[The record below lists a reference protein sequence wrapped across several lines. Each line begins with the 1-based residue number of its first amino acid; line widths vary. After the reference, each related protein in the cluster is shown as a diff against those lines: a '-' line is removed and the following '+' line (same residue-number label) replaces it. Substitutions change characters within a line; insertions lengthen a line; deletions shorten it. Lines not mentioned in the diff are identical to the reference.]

1 MMSLMSGS
9 LLPGPA
15 LPASDPSAGLSL
27 PSAGLSLPS
36 CAGAL
41 LAAPSSLWLGGA
53 SRSAGASEGG
63 FVSREPDEPEPASV
77 CACASV
83 TNVQFAMGVGDLP
96 FIVFDVV
103 FSL

>member
-15 LPASDPSAGLSL
+15 LPASD